1 MSREGEAPIMANPAD
16 SEKVS
21 PLSKQTKLI
30 LLMDIIFI
38 QKLHAIYNL
47 RGSMEEVLTTV

>member
-1 MSREGEAPIMANPAD
+1 MANPAD
-16 SEKVS
+16 SEKVN

-47 RGSMEEVLTTV
+47 RGFMEEVLTTV

>member
-1 MSREGEAPIMANPAD
+1 MVKPVDI
-16 SEKVS
+16 EKVN

-38 QKLHAIYNL
+38 IQRLHAIYNL

>member
-1 MSREGEAPIMANPAD
+1 MANPAD
-16 SEKVS
+16 SEKVN

-38 QKLHAIYNL
+38 IQKLHAIYNL
-47 RGSMEEVLTTV
+47 RGSMEKVLTTV

>member
-1 MSREGEAPIMANPAD
+1 MANPAD
-16 SEKVS
+16 SEKVN

-47 RGSMEEVLTTV
+47 RGSKEEVLTTV

>member
-1 MSREGEAPIMANPAD
+1 MANPAD
-16 SEKVS
+16 SEKVN

-30 LLMDIIFI
+30 LLIMDIIFI

-47 RGSMEEVLTTV
+47 RGSKEEVLTTV